1 MAVFWSSVATP
12 TQSSFT
18 SEVFLDTGDASPIT
32 RAEMSKEIMKKVMP
46 EATFRKF
53 VSKFTDFGQ
62 NKASYFIMVKRNTRG
77 DDTLW
82 TGNLGEF
89 DPLPEQSMSW
99 KQFDVQVDER
109 GMKMPF
115 TERARTFAKF
125 DIVAEVREQIS
136 DSIVASIERDLVVN
150 AFGYLDVLGINTATG
165 LTVQTSKTVLPTKIF
180 SNNTTPITVTKADLT
195 TTPPTFAPLT
205 MNTILSFAKALQDL
219 YVPSYNGNG
228 FGDYL
233 IILNKQAENE
243 LLQDQTFF
251 NAVTRFQDKEKIYT
265 GYIGSFYGQEFVLD
279 KGKWIDR
286 FICTAQPTLN
296 GKAVAIFLS
305 KDAVREAIIKPEQVL
320 PMEKADFGR
329 YMAIAVNTYRGE
341 TPTWFSIEG
350 QASGGILIG
359 A

>member
-1 MAVFWSSVATP
+1 MAVFWSTVATP
-12 TQSSFT
+12 TQSSFNST
-18 SEVFLDTGDASPIT
+18 VFLDTGDAAPIT

-62 NKASYFIMVKRNTRG
+62 NKSSYFIMVKKNTRG
-77 DDTLW
+77 VDTLW

-109 GMKMPF
+109 GMKIPF
-115 TERARTFAKF
+115 TQRAKIFSNF
-125 DIVAEVREQIS
+125 DIVAEVREQVS

-150 AFGYLDVLGINTATG
+150 AFGYLDVLGLNTSTG
-165 LTVQTSKTVLPTKIF
+165 LTVQTGKTVLPTKTF
-180 SNNTTPITVTKADLT
+180 SNNTTPITVSNVDVSST
-195 TTPPTFAPLT
+195 TFAPLT
-205 MNTILSFAKALQDL
+205 MNTILAFAKALQDL
-219 YVPSYNGNG
+219 YTPSYNGNG
-228 FGDYL
+228 YGDYL
-233 IILNKQAENE
+233 VILNKQAENE
-243 LLQDQTFF
+243 LLQDPVFY
-251 NAVTRFQDKEKIYT
+251 NAVTRFQDKEKLYT

-286 FICTAQPTLN
+286 FICSAQTSLQ

-305 KDAVREAIIKPEQVL
+305 KDAIREAIVMPEQVL

-329 YMAIAVNTYRGE
+329 YMAIAVLTYRGE
-341 TPTWFSIEG
+341 TPTWFSVEG
-350 QASGGILIG
+350 QPAGGILIG

>member
-1 MAVFWSSVATP
+1 MAVFWSTVASP
-12 TQSSFT
+12 TQASFN
-18 SEVFLDTGDASPIT
+18 SDVFLDTGDTTPIT

-46 EATFRKF
+46 EVTFRKY

-62 NKASYFIMVKRNTRG
+62 NKSSYFIMVKRNTRG

-109 GMKMPF
+109 GMKIPF
-115 TERARTFAKF
+115 TQRAKIFSNF
-125 DIVAEVREQIS
+125 DIVAEVREQVS
-136 DSIVASIERDLVVN
+136 DSIVASIERDLIVN
-150 AFGYLDVLGINTATG
+150 AFGYLDVLGLNTATG
-165 LTVQTSKTVLPTKIF
+165 LTVQTGKTVLPTKTF
-180 SNNTTPITVTKADLT
+180 SNNTTPITVSNVDTSST
-195 TTPPTFAPLT
+195 TFAPLT
-205 MNTILSFAKALQDL
+205 MNTIMNFAKALQDL
-219 YVPSYNGNG
+219 YTPSYNGNG
-228 FGDYL
+228 YGDYL
-233 IILNKQAENE
+233 VIVNKQAENE
-243 LLQDQTFF
+243 LLQDPVFY
-251 NAVTRFQDKEKIYT
+251 NAVTRFQDKEKLYT

-286 FICTAQPTLN
+286 FICSAQPSLQ

-305 KDAVREAIIKPEQVL
+305 KDAIREAIIMPEQVL

-341 TPTWFSIEG
+341 TPTWFSVEG
-350 QASGGILIG
+350 QPAGGILIG